1 MNVIFSNRF
10 RSVLKILTAYCSFLQ
25 TFSLKFK
32 AAWAKD
38 GYRSYLEQDSEVC
51 HIFVFLV
58 CGIVVLESVSAIQ
71 FMPHMCFL
79 TVLLPF

>member
-1 MNVIFSNRF
+1 MNVIFSIRF
-10 RSVLKILTAYCSFLQ
+10 RPVLRLLTAYCSFLQ

-51 HIFVFLV
+51 HILFF
-58 CGIVVLESVSAIQ
+58 
-71 FMPHMCFL
+71 
-79 TVLLPF
+79 